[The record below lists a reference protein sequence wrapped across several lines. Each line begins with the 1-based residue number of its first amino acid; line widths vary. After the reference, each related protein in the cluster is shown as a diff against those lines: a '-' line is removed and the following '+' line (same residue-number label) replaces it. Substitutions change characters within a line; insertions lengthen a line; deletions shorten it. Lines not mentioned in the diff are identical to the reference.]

1 MNRCTYMPDVAL
13 QRAPKMNWGM
23 FSVGLL
29 STVFWAM
36 IGTEDIALQGLMA
49 LLGTLIC
56 VEEIRVY
63 RKKMKKFKEYRLNLP
78 QLD

>member
-1 MNRCTYMPDVAL
+1 MRL
-13 QRAPKMNWGM
+13 QPVPKMNWGM

-29 STVFWAM
+29 STMFWAM

-49 LLGTLIC
+49 LLGILISA
-56 VEEIRVY
+56 EEVMAY